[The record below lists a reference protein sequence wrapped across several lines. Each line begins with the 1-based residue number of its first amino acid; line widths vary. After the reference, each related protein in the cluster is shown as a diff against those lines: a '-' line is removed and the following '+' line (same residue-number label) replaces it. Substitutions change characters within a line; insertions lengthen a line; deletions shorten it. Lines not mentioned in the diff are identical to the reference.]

1 MTKYRTIVADP
12 PWPIKW
18 TPGSDKIKGGA
29 WWNGER
35 VGRAGRDMAYETMSV
50 DAIGALNVGGMAE
63 DKAALFLWSTRK
75 LFREGTTAAVA
86 REWGFEPCGEIIWG
100 LRSPGL
106 GTGAFRN
113 DHEPVL
119 VARRG
124 GATFP
129 SDLPRGVQFWKQMY
143 EWTGKAPAKVH
154 SAKPESFYDVVEQIS
169 PGPYVELFAR
179 RARLGWDYWGDQSL
193 GTAEMAGGEAA

>member
-75 LFREGTTAAVA
+75 LFRVPTPSQRRRWFPPFAGQNVNAPAS
-86 REWGFEPCGEIIWG
+86 RE
-100 LRSPGL
+100 RS
-106 GTGAFRN
+106 GA
-113 DHEPVL
+113 E
-119 VARRG
+119 
-124 GATFP
+124 
-129 SDLPRGVQFWKQMY
+129 PRGV
-143 EWTGKAPAKVH
+143 
-154 SAKPESFYDVVEQIS
+154 SS
-169 PGPYVELFAR
+169 
-179 RARLGWDYWGDQSL
+179 
-193 GTAEMAGGEAA
+193 